1 MSGLEIFILKLP
13 LQCILGLESSHV
25 TSHAWPDSSGHWF
38 LVMKA
43 LNLVV
48 ASDFYK
54 WLKGK
59 NCSDAVLVSSYAEE
73 RYQWSCLNVHQQMF
87 CFGQSQYLGAQGW
100 KIVHRI
106 LYVQYKLRIYTCMH
120 VSIQHITHI
129 CVYTAYCICNILC
142 NRSWNQ
148 TTKISQAWEI
158 GFRQWWYVLEGRLG
172 AALYRRTT
180 VTHLPALQ
188 TLLTTYYLNRILVS
202 IQIHSEKE

>member
-1 MSGLEIFILKLP
+1 MTWQLWALIPCDESTEFSGSFWLLQMIKGEKLFGCCVGQQ
-13 LQCILGLESSHV
+13 LCWGE
-25 TSHAWPDSSGHWF
+25 
-38 LVMKA
+38 
-43 LNLVV
+43 
-48 ASDFYK
+48 
-54 WLKGK
+54 
-59 NCSDAVLVSSYAEE
+59 VSVKL
-73 RYQWSCLNVHQQMF
+73 SCLNVLQQMF
-87 CFGQSQYLGAQGW
+87 CFGQSRYLGAQGW